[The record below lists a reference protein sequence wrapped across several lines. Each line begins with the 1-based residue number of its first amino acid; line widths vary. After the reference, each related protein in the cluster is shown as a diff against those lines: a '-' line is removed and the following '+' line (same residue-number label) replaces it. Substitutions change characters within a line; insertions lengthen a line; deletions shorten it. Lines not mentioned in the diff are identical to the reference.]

1 MPSVST
7 STNGLTT
14 INDGTTTILL
24 KDMHDGGNAV
34 DQVVMATQNNASL
47 YGGTI
52 GEDQTILN
60 GEWGDPHIRNQAYTG
75 AANTALTQALN
86 ALHADAADGRIDDM
100 ANYNKAVGMM
110 GNAATAGEG
119 GRAVEIMDLQADH
132 VLVNGSMR
140 IAVDVERQGDT
151 QVAYAENAKI
161 TFADGSEQTITNIW
175 NRSGH
180 DGTIGVRESRTGD
193 GGQSK
198 GTFVVVNADEMGHA
212 GSTHLFGAAHGS
224 VYKYVLDVDG
234 NFNGNFG
241 SVGKFWSHHSAMAE
255 LGLGVV
261 GMLDRFNRPA
271 AAAPE
276 RKRRPEEEQ
285 QPERARG

>member
-1 MPSVST
+1 MPAVST

-14 INDGTTTILL
+14 ISDGTTSVLL
-24 KDMHDGGNAV
+24 KDMRDGGHAV
-34 DQVVMATQNNASL
+34 DQVVMATQNGAQI

-52 GEDQTILN
+52 GGDQTILN
-60 GEWGDPHIRNQAYTG
+60 GEWGDPHVRNQVYTG

-86 ALHADAADGRIDDM
+86 ALHADAADGRIDDLG
-100 ANYNKAVGMM
+100 NYNKAVGMM
-110 GNAATAGEG
+110 ANAATAGQG
-119 GRAVEIMDLQADH
+119 GRTVEIMDLQADH
-132 VLVNGSMR
+132 VLVNGSMS
-140 IAVDVERQGDT
+140 IAVDCEALNSN
-151 QVAYAENAKI
+151 VAFAENAKI

-175 NRSGH
+175 NRTGQ
-180 DGTIGVRESRTGD
+180 DGALGVRESQAGD

-198 GTFVVVNADEMGHA
+198 GTFVVANADEMGHA

-224 VYKYVLDVDG
+224 VYKYVLDVAG
-234 NFNGNFG
+234 NFNGSVG

-261 GMLDRFNRPA
+261 GMFDRFNRPA

-276 RKRRPEEEQ
+276 QRRRPEEEKQ
-285 QPERARG
+285 AERARG